1 MKKLTKTFCLIA
13 GLLVA
18 PAAWAYQPIACSQC
32 DCRTACG
39 TLCKESSGLFS
50 VCGVDGNWCEISP
63 VCQGSAAASETPAG
77 APAPDEE
84 RALAA
89 FLDSLAPEPAAQVG
103 SQTGL

>member
-18 PAAWAYQPIACSQC
+18 PAAWAYQPIACSKC

-63 VCQGSAAASETPAG
+63 VCQGSAAASEPPA
-77 APAPDEE
+77 ES
-84 RALAA
+84 LAA
-89 FLDSLAPEPAAQVG
+89 FLHSLEREPAAQVG
-103 SQTGL
+103 L